1 VQSRWLVC
9 RALPLASLGLLTA
22 GLFPVEAQTPQT
34 PGEPTGRRRGREGS
48 RPDLPPAVRDARR
61 LLYRMVR
68 ADRTIKYTGR
78 EIVVARGKTVE
89 MQVRFDPER
98 GMRRESVGA
107 SGDIVVDDTKRSW
120 FVSPASK
127 RVFESESALASLLS
141 RWRDL
146 LRTPFSQL
154 RTERQ
159 GEDTVAGRSA
169 EILLV
174 APAEGTPGPSRRF
187 WIDKETGLRL
197 RMEEKD
203 PEGRIVVS
211 AYFMNVTLDP
221 QIPDSDFAAP
231 SVPNG
236 FTVVRNPRRSFP
248 SFDDASKAGFVPPSA
263 DWLPVGYRPK
273 QVDVRDNG
281 RWVTAHWGNGLT
293 VVTITALK
301 GPAPDGMPE
310 LPDGGGPQSRSMPR
324 GGKAMVW
331 RRGDTRFVLMAP
343 LPDDVLR
350 RIAESVR

>member
-1 VQSRWLVC
+1 MTSARFSGRFVTS
-9 RALPLASLGLLTA
+9 A
-22 GLFPVEAQTPQT
+22 GLVFLFAGQIPVHAQAPQQ
-34 PGEPTGRRRGREGS
+34 PADSSGRRRGRDGS

-68 ADRTIKYTGR
+68 ADRTVKYTGR
-78 EIVVARGKTVE
+78 EIVVARGKTIE

-98 GMRRESVGA
+98 GMRRESVGT

-120 FVSPASK
+120 FVSPGSK

-203 PEGRIVVS
+203 PDGRILVS

-221 QIPDSDFAAP
+221 QIPDSDFAP
-231 SVPNG
+231 PPVPPG
-236 FTVVRNPRRSFP
+236 FSVVRNPRRSFP
-248 SFDDASKAGFVPPSA
+248 TFDEASKAGFVPPSA
-263 DWLPVGYRPK
+263 DWLPAGYRPK

-281 RWVTAHWGNGLT
+281 RWISAHWGNGLT
-293 VVTITALK
+293 VVTLTAMK
-301 GPAPDGMPE
+301 GPAPGGMPE
-310 LPDGGGPQSRSMPR
+310 LSDGAAPQSRAMPR
-324 GGKAMVW
+324 GGKVMVW
-331 RRGDTRFVLMAP
+331 RRGDIRFVLMAP
-343 LPDDVLR
+343 LPDDILR